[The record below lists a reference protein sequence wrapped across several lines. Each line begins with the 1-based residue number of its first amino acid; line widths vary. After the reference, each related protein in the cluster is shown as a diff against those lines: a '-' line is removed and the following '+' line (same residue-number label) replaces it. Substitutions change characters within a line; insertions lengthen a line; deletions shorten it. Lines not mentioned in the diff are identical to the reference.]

1 MIPRRFLLVLTT
13 FVVALSTGR
22 AGTRH
27 RRLRWR
33 SAAHAAV
40 IVLNGQGNDLDA
52 YSSRPPF
59 RHQTVI
65 ETATRDPKGLDI
77 NAQICFFPDGRTF
90 IAGEDTGQPDPVQG
104 WGIFRLR
111 GHRVGGLS
119 AKQIGK
125 LQPTYQGATDNAE
138 NYGCGILSDGRVVT
152 SDIGNQ
158 SAGDGNG
165 QLIIWFPP
173 FTKGFEVVKDG
184 TKGSVPYCKIDIG
197 IATAGGIAVDAD
209 DNVYVASA
217 RPPTSGVWR
226 YSGPFPT
233 SADGERWLRDDRQHR
248 GTTHHVRAQ
257 GAVHRRRRARS
268 REPERDRR
276 RARVRAAGTCP
287 ASSPVSSTST
297 TRAGAYVRTVLEPP
311 AGEGPGPEPI
321 STGLAARA
329 RRRAR
334 RHPLLRRH
342 RPRGLGRGRRT
353 RRSDRVGAQDPLRR
367 RRTAATRDDGRRT
380 SRSPTASA
388 CSCPG
393 APEPALTPRG
403 RRGGDRRR

>member
-1 MIPRRFLLVLTT
+1 VIPRRFLLVLTT
-13 FVVALSTGR
+13 CVVALSTVAPAR
-22 AGTRH
+22 GTVSSGGAAAA
-27 RRLRWR
+27 RR
-33 SAAHAAV
+33 V

-52 YSSRPPF
+52 YASRPPF

-65 ETATRDPKGLDI
+65 ETRARDPKGLDI

-111 GHRVGGLS
+111 GQRVGSLS
-119 AKQIGK
+119 ARQIGK
-125 LQPTYQGATDNAE
+125 LQPTYQGAADNAE
-138 NYGCGILSDGRVVT
+138 NYGCGVLSDGRVVT

-173 FTKGFEVVKDG
+173 YTLGFEVEKEG
-184 TKGSVPYCKIDIG
+184 TNGAVPYCKIDIG

-233 SADGERWLRDDRQHR
+233 SAEASGGCETTDSTGAPLTTSVRKEQFIAVGEHGL
-248 GTTHHVRAQ
+248 VSPNAIV
-257 GAVHRRRRARS
+257 AAPRS
-268 REPERDRR
+268 
-276 RARVRAAGTCP
+276 G
-287 ASSPVSSTST
+287 SWYVSSVFTGVINEYD
-297 TRAGAYVRTVLEPP
+297 RAGAYVRTVLEPP

-321 STGLAARA
+321 STGSPLGLGVAPDGTLYFADIGLVVSDAGVGPGDRTGSVRRIRFVDGAPQPPETMADGLAFPDGIGVFVPP
-329 RRRAR
+329 RRR
-334 RHPLLRRH
+334 
-342 RPRGLGRGRRT
+342 
-353 RRSDRVGAQDPLRR
+353 
-367 RRTAATRDDGRRT
+367 
-380 SRSPTASA
+380 
-388 CSCPG
+388 
-393 APEPALTPRG
+393 
-403 RRGGDRRR
+403 